1 MRAGTDEQ
9 RAGVIE
15 NQANADRFAANI
27 LPVIHDIERPWREVC
42 DVAFIANDTTSPYL
56 VGPNGYYLRDPQS
69 RKPLIFDLAD
79 GKRPPVRKP
88 HQW

>member
-27 LPVIHDIERPWREVC
+27 LPVIHDIERAGVTTLQRIAE
-42 DVAFIANDTTSPYL
+42 ALNARGIRTARGGNGTHIANALEKLDERYRL
-56 VGPNGYYLRDPQS
+56 NK
-69 RKPLIFDLAD
+69 KPA
-79 GKRPPVRKP
+79 
-88 HQW
+88 